1 MSSNNEKI
9 EAVIVAAG
17 LSRRV
22 GKWKPALPFGG
33 KTVIESAISPFLAVC
48 DRIIVVGGYKF
59 DQLRSILGK
68 YERVKLVYNPNFE
81 GEMFVSVKVGVAQ
94 VRSDRFFFTPGDYPL
109 ISVATLERMLEVKS
123 KIVIPTYRGRKGH
136 PVLINSELVPK
147 LMREPDDSSLKKF
160 LARHPAEIIE
170 VDDEGIRL
178 DIDTWDDYLKLL
190 ERLKSRG

>member
-1 MSSNNEKI
+1 MSSNNAKI

-22 GKWKPALPFGG
+22 GKWKPALPFGE

-48 DRIIVVGGYKF
+48 ERIIVVGGYKF
-59 DQLRSILGK
+59 DQLKSILGR
-68 YERVKLVYNPNFE
+68 YDRVELVYNPNFE
-81 GEMFVSVKVGVAQ
+81 SEMFVSVKVGVAH
-94 VRSDRFFFTPGDYPL
+94 VHADRFFFTPGDYPL
-109 ISVATLERMLEVKS
+109 ITVATLKKMLESNS
-123 KIVIPTYRGRKGH
+123 KIVIPSYKGRKGH
-136 PVLINSELVPK
+136 PVLIKAELVSE

-160 LARHPAEIIE
+160 LTRYQVEIIE